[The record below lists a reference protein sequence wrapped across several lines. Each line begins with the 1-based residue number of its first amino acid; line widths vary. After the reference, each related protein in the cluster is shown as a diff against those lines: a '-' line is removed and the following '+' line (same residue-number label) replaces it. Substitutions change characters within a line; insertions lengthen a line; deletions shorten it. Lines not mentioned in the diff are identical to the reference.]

1 MRDLALWLPSPHAA
15 ALWVSAATPFCS
27 HPRQGLGSS
36 LWLQIILLQ
45 QLSLLP
51 LLPWGQASSWELGEF
66 DPLQLA
72 AGLMGT
78 KWLFCRRGSNN

>member
-1 MRDLALWLPSPHAA
+1 MRDFTLWPPSLHAA

-27 HPRQGLGSS
+27 RPRQGLGSS

-66 DPLQLA
+66 DPPP
-72 AGLMGT
+72 
-78 KWLFCRRGSNN
+78 N